1 MLTKFL
7 IGSLMLCD
15 LPSVVWAQQD
25 AAPPDGGNAPSAPV
39 SVSSLAAQPMPSP
52 DQLAG
57 LANPCQTQPCVQ
69 PANPQ
74 AEGSP
79 PSPNLNLV
87 CTALNVGSGIS
98 DLAKKEVPGL
108 GAASSG
114 CNIAKAGAEGGPV
127 AAVQQTGVE
136 AVESITTLGASAV
149 AGPLVGMGVGNLA
162 GSYAEYTG
170 QHPDAAAQAVICSNM
185 PCTGTEFQD
194 QQDALSVRHP
204 DQPAV
209 ATAEPS
215 PPDQPRQQEPQSQT
229 ATQSFNDSVS
239 SLESDLWVRA
249 PAAAASM
256 PGNSGVSPASQ
267 AAVTNS
273 AQYKSSSALPS
284 ASIASQYQSL
294 GRAYASPASRQPS
307 MSTGNGTT
315 AANCADPATSSN
327 PYCQYQCNLPS
338 SPFYKKCAS
347 TIQRVGGASNS
358 GVVK

>member
-1 MLTKFL
+1 
-7 IGSLMLCD
+7 
-15 LPSVVWAQQD
+15 
-25 AAPPDGGNAPSAPV
+25 
-39 SVSSLAAQPMPSP
+39 
-52 DQLAG
+52 
-57 LANPCQTQPCVQ
+57 
-69 PANPQ
+69 
-74 AEGSP
+74 
-79 PSPNLNLV
+79 
-87 CTALNVGSGIS
+87 
-98 DLAKKEVPGL
+98 
-108 GAASSG
+108 
-114 CNIAKAGAEGGPV
+114 
-127 AAVQQTGVE
+127 
-136 AVESITTLGASAV
+136 
-149 AGPLVGMGVGNLA
+149 
-162 GSYAEYTG
+162 
-170 QHPDAAAQAVICSNM
+170 
-185 PCTGTEFQD
+185 
-194 QQDALSVRHP
+194 
-204 DQPAV
+204 
-209 ATAEPS
+209 
-215 PPDQPRQQEPQSQT
+215 
-229 ATQSFNDSVS
+229 
-239 SLESDLWVRA
+239 LESDLWVRA